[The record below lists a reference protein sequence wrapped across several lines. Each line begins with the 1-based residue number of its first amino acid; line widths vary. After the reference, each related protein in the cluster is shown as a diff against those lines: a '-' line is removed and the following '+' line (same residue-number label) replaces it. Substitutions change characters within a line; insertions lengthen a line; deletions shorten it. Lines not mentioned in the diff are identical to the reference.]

1 MILWRLS
8 NHADL
13 SGLGGMKRSGRW
25 HNAKRPVVY
34 LAEHPALALL
44 ESMVHFEFS
53 SIELMPST
61 YKMLEVNVES
71 ESIMDADLQGHGL
84 DDQNLTQS
92 IGDQWL
98 ASAESLL
105 LRVPSVLV
113 PGSNYLLNPLHFEIS
128 RCSIKQIIE
137 HPLDARLLSSKCY
150 SSGTHEPDMSA

>member
-1 MILWRLS
+1 LILWRLS

-13 SGLGGMKRSGRW
+13 SGLGGLQRSGRW

-61 YKMLEVNVES
+61 YKMLEVDIES
-71 ESIMDADLQGHGL
+71 ESIMDADLQGQGQGL
-84 DDQNLTQS
+84 DDQKLTQR

-98 ASAESLL
+98 ASGESLL

-113 PGSNYLLNPLHFEIS
+113 PGFNYLLNPLHFEIS

-137 HPLDARLLSSKCY
+137 HPLDARLLSSKY
-150 SSGTHEPDMSA
+150 HSSGTNES